1 MLRKSFKKSRAR
13 NIKLKRIVWRANIKR
28 IAIDEVKIWKHISHS
43 WKCQFEFNKEFCF
56 DRVKNS
62 IDLLQNNMRMPI

>member
-28 IAIDEVKIWKHISHS
+28 IAIDEVKIWKHMVIHGSV
-43 WKCQFEFNKEFCF
+43 NL
-56 DRVKNS
+56 NS
-62 IDLLQNNMRMPI
+62 IKNFVSIV

>member
-1 MLRKSFKKSRAR
+1 M
-13 NIKLKRIVWRANIKR
+13 WRANIKR

-56 DRVKNS
+56 DRVENTS
-62 IDLLQNNMRMPI
+62 IDLLQINMRMPI